1 MSKIIHGHLEYFNCN
16 VRINGII
23 SSSSDEVFNA
33 SAKSQ
38 KKLSFHVGKG
48 CNYSHYETVVHAK
61 LALFFV
67 LCKKFSVS
75 VEDYFLMDTDLIVLT
90 PTETWSKKAG
100 NISELGS
107 LSAICCVAR
116 LVQGIFVVDLSPLKM
131 MNEDRDRS
139 QLKILRK
146 IRVLPDK
153 RNISVHNMLRTHND
167 SLSNN
172 L

>member
-1 MSKIIHGHLEYFNCN
+1 M
-16 VRINGII
+16 RINDII
-23 SSSSDEVFNA
+23 SSSLDQVFNA
-33 SAKSQ
+33 SAKGQ

-107 LSAICCVAR
+107 LSAIHCVAR
-116 LVQGIFVVDLSPLKM
+116 LVQGIFVVDLSQLKM
-131 MNEDRDRS
+131 MNGDRDCSR
-139 QLKILRK
+139 LNTLCKL
-146 IRVLPDK
+146 
-153 RNISVHNMLRTHND
+153 
-167 SLSNN
+167 
-172 L
+172 